1 MSATVSISTLL
12 NPIWRSL
19 AWVSVLIVLCTA
31 QAFAGQVTLAWDAS
45 SGSVAG
51 YKVHYGTSSG
61 VYSSNINVTNTTAT
75 IANLV
80 DGSTYYFAIKA
91 YDSAGNESGFSNEAS
106 RTIAFAVPSASFS
119 ANITSGVA
127 PLTVTFANSSTG
139 NVTGWLWNFGDGT
152 TSADKTPSKAYS
164 NAGTYTVSLTATGPG
179 GSNTATK
186 TGYISVNK
194 PTTTAPSATFN
205 ATPTSGA
212 APLLVTLTD
221 TSTGTIASR
230 LWDLGDGT
238 TSTAQSIAKTY
249 SAAGTYNVR
258 LTVTNASGSTT
269 TTKTISAT
277 ATAPVANFSATP
289 TSGIAPLTVQF
300 SDSSTNATS
309 WSWNFGDGNT
319 STLQNPSNTYL
330 KAGTFTASLIAS
342 GPGGA
347 STVKT
352 VTITAKAAATTLPAP
367 WLNKDIGNVG
377 LAGSAGY
384 ASGIY
389 TLKGAGLEIW
399 GTTDAFQFAYQTLNG
414 DGSIVARV
422 TGLTSTNSEAKAGVM
437 IRESLDA
444 NARHAMAVMKP
455 TGYTSFQRRT
465 TQGGATASQTSGRQK
480 VPYWVKLTR
489 AGNSFTSHVSTDGKT
504 WTQLGSTITISM
516 ASSVYV
522 GLAVSS
528 RDTNLLNTATFDNV
542 NLRVGNI
549 GTGSLPN
556 PWLGADIGNAG
567 LAGAVGY
574 TNGAYTLKGS
584 GADIGNTVDAFH
596 FAYQP
601 LNGNGTIVARV
612 TGLTNTNSEAKAG
625 VMIRESL
632 DANARHAMMIMKPT
646 GYASF
651 QRRTTQGGATA
662 SQTSGALGVPYWV
675 KLTRSNSSLSAY
687 ISADGSIW
695 RQLGSTITIS
705 MASSVYV
712 GLVVTSHDNSLLNT
726 ATFDNVKIMQ

>member
-1 MSATVSISTLL
+1 MSTTVSISTLL

-75 IANLV
+75 IAALT

-91 YDSAGNESGFSNEAS
+91 YDSAGNESGFSNEVS
-106 RTIAFAVPSASFS
+106 RTIAFAVPSANFS

-152 TSADKTPSKAYS
+152 TSADKNPSKAYS

-186 TGYISVNK
+186 TGYISVSK
-194 PTTTAPSATFN
+194 PTTPAPSASFN
-205 ATPTSGA
+205 ATPTSGT

-249 SAAGTYNVR
+249 SAAGTYTVK

-277 ATAPVANFSATP
+277 AIAPVANFSATP
-289 TSGIAPLTVQF
+289 TSGTAPLKVQF

-347 STVKT
+347 STAKT
-352 VTITAKAAATTLPAP
+352 VTITVKADNTALPAP
-367 WLNKDIGNVG
+367 WLQKDIGTVS
-377 LAGSAGY
+377 LAGSA
-384 ASGIY
+384 SY
-389 TLKGAGLEIW
+389 TNGAYTIKGAGTDIW
-399 GTTDAFQFAYQTLNG
+399 GNNDSFHFVYQSLTG
-414 DGSIVARV
+414 DGTIVAQV
-422 TGLTSTNSEAKAGVM
+422 SSLTNTNAWAKSGVM
-437 IRESLDA
+437 IRESLDG
-444 NARHAMAVMKP
+444 NARHAMVALTPSYGVA
-455 TGYTSFQRRT
+455 FQRR
-465 TQGGATASQTSGRQK
+465 AVTAGLSAHTAGTVAAK
-480 VPYWVKLTR
+480 APYWVKLVR
-489 AGNSFTSHVSTDGKT
+489 SGNMFTAYQSANGTT
-504 WTQLGSTITISM
+504 WTKVGSATINMITN
-516 ASSVYV
+516 VYV
-522 GLAVSS
+522 GLALTSHNATV
-528 RDTNLLNTATFDNV
+528 LNTTTLNNV
-542 NLRVGNI
+542 VI
-549 GTGSLPN
+549 
-556 PWLGADIGNAG
+556 
-567 LAGAVGY
+567 
-574 TNGAYTLKGS
+574 
-584 GADIGNTVDAFH
+584 
-596 FAYQP
+596 
-601 LNGNGTIVARV
+601 
-612 TGLTNTNSEAKAG
+612 
-625 VMIRESL
+625 
-632 DANARHAMMIMKPT
+632 
-646 GYASF
+646 
-651 QRRTTQGGATA
+651 
-662 SQTSGALGVPYWV
+662 
-675 KLTRSNSSLSAY
+675 TRN
-687 ISADGSIW
+687 
-695 RQLGSTITIS
+695 
-705 MASSVYV
+705 
-712 GLVVTSHDNSLLNT
+712 
-726 ATFDNVKIMQ
+726 